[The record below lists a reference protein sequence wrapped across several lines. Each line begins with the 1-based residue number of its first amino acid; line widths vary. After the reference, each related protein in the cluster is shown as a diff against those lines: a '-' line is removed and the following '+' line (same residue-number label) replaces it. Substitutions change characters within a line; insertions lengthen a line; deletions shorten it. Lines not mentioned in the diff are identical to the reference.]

1 MITMKE
7 VADLAGVS
15 TATVSR
21 TLMNPDMVS
30 VKTREKVQAA
40 VVATGYD
47 ARLSSRIKHRYQARI
62 ILVIASEISDLF
74 FNKIIEGIEN
84 VASQNGY
91 LVLVSDS
98 SEEEIRKNVIS
109 NFVFNKQIAGLILL
123 DSHIPFSLNDDKEH
137 ILPPTI
143 MICEHAVGVDVP
155 MVHIDNLTAA
165 YEAVNFLIE
174 KGHQRIATITG
185 PEEEGLASYR
195 LKGYEQALKRS
206 GLSKEDAYVVSGNYS
221 FESGKDAVKK
231 LLRLPRRPTAIFCH
245 NDQMAI
251 GAMKEVRDQ
260 GLRVPEDISLVGF
273 DGLEIGEYTTPPL
286 TTIKQPRLELGRK
299 ATEVIL
305 EMIKTGKNAPNSILM
320 ESSWVTG
327 GTVADLTKFR
337 L

>member
-74 FNKIIEGIEN
+74 FNKIIEGIES
-84 VASQNGY
+84 VASDNGY

-123 DSHIPFSLNDDKEH
+123 DSRIPFDMHSDKEH

-143 MICEHAVGVDVP
+143 MICEHAIGVDVP

-185 PEEEGLASYR
+185 PQEEGLASYR

-206 GLSKEDAYVVSGNYS
+206 GLNKDDAYIVSGNYS
-221 FESGKDAVKK
+221 FASGKEAVRR
-231 LLRLPRRPTAIFCH
+231 LLQLPNRPSAIFCH

-251 GAMKEVRDQ
+251 GAMKEIREQ
-260 GLRVPEDISLVGF
+260 GLRVPDDISLVGF
-273 DGLEIGEYTTPPL
+273 DGLEISEYTTPPL
-286 TTIKQPRLELGRK
+286 TTVKQPRFELGK
-299 ATEVIL
+299 QATEVIL
-305 EMIKTGKNAPNSILM
+305 DMIRTGKNAPNSILM
-320 ESSWVTG
+320 ESSWVVG
-327 GTVADLTKFR
+327 GTVADLTKFK

>member
-1 MITMKE
+1 MVTMKE

-47 ARLSSRIKHRYQARI
+47 ARLSSRIKNRYQARI
-62 ILVIASEISDLF
+62 ILVIASDISDLF
-74 FNKIIEGIEN
+74 FNKIIEGIES
-84 VASQNGY
+84 VASSNGY
-91 LVLVSDS
+91 LVLISDN

-123 DSHIPFSLNDDKEH
+123 DSLVPFNVTDGREN

-143 MICEHAVGVDVP
+143 MICEHSVGGNLP
-155 MVHIDNLTAA
+155 LVHIDNLTAA
-165 YEAVNFLIE
+165 YQAVNYLIR
-174 KGHQRIATITG
+174 KGHKRIATITG
-185 PEEEGLASYR
+185 PREEGLSSYR

-206 GLSKEDAYVVSGNYS
+206 GIVKESSYIVSGDYS
-221 FESGKDAVKK
+221 FSSGKTAVAE
-231 LLRLPRRPTAIFCH
+231 LLKNPRRPTAIFCH

-251 GAMKEVRDQ
+251 GAMKEIREQ
-260 GLRVPEDISLVGF
+260 GYRIPDDISIVGF

-286 TTIKQPRLELGRK
+286 TTVKQPRFELGKK
-299 ATEVIL
+299 AMETILEVIH
-305 EMIKTGKNAPNSILM
+305 TGKSAPNSILM
-320 ESSWVTG
+320 ESSWVLG
-327 GTVADLTKFR
+327 GTVADLNEFR